1 MAISPVYPLSNRPVA
16 MGVNG
21 MVAAAHPLAS
31 QAGLRILMQGGNA
44 IDAAVATAAALNV
57 VEPYMSGMGGI
68 GLALVH
74 LAKERRIRAL
84 NFSGRMPKSAYP
96 DRFTEETKWTG
107 ILASLVPGNVAGWLT
122 MHEQYGTLE
131 LDQVFGPAID
141 YAENGFPIT
150 NLNSRSLRTS
160 ADRLSEFP
168 SVRLIRNRAGGPPA
182 PGTRHA
188 FPELAE
194 SFREVV
200 RGGKETFYRG
210 ALADRIVKGNQKWG
224 GLFTHDD
231 LAEYEAE
238 WQEPISISYRGYRVH
253 TPAPNSS
260 GFQLLATLKCLEG
273 FKGEDLVF
281 QHPETLHLMAESIK
295 LAATDRI
302 RYAGDPDHVY
312 VPVEG
317 LISEGYAV
325 EQRKRIDRGSAA
337 GVSGEHYA
345 REVAADALRPGNPE
359 EYDGGMTTHFAVA
372 DRDGNVVTVTQTLG
386 AGFGCGAAV
395 GDTGFFLNNMAFWFD
410 LEEGSPNRIGP
421 SRRVDFVVAPTQT
434 LKDGEFFLSMG
445 TPGGWGILQTT
456 PQFLTNVL
464 DYGMNVQEAIEAP
477 RLRCPQGRELHMEER
492 FPAHVRRALELKG
505 HEVVVLEPWSMS
517 VGGAQGIKLHREAGV
532 YEGGADPRR
541 DGGAI
546 GW

>member
-260 GFQLLATLKCLEG
+260 GFQLLAT
-273 FKGEDLVF
+273 F
-281 QHPETLHLMAESIK
+281 
-295 LAATDRI
+295 
-302 RYAGDPDHVY
+302 
-312 VPVEG
+312 
-317 LISEGYAV
+317 
-325 EQRKRIDRGSAA
+325 
-337 GVSGEHYA
+337 
-345 REVAADALRPGNPE
+345 EV
-359 EYDGGMTTHFAVA
+359 
-372 DRDGNVVTVTQTLG
+372 
-386 AGFGCGAAV
+386 
-395 GDTGFFLNNMAFWFD
+395 
-410 LEEGSPNRIGP
+410 
-421 SRRVDFVVAPTQT
+421 SRRV
-434 LKDGEFFLSMG
+434 
-445 TPGGWGILQTT
+445 
-456 PQFLTNVL
+456 
-464 DYGMNVQEAIEAP
+464 
-477 RLRCPQGRELHMEER
+477 QG
-492 FPAHVRRALELKG
+492 
-505 HEVVVLEPWSMS
+505 
-517 VGGAQGIKLHREAGV
+517 
-532 YEGGADPRR
+532 
-541 DGGAI
+541 
-546 GW
+546 

>member
-1 MAISPVYPLSNRPVA
+1 
-16 MGVNG
+16 MGRWE
-21 MVAAAHPLAS
+21 L
-31 QAGLRILMQGGNA
+31 
-44 IDAAVATAAALNV
+44 
-57 VEPYMSGMGGI
+57 
-68 GLALVH
+68 
-74 LAKERRIRAL
+74 
-84 NFSGRMPKSAYP
+84 
-96 DRFTEETKWTG
+96 
-107 ILASLVPGNVAGWLT
+107 
-122 MHEQYGTLE
+122 EQI
-131 LDQVFGPAID
+131 FAPAID

-150 NLNSRSLRTS
+150 NLNSRVLRTS

-168 SVRLIRNRAGGPPA
+168 SVRLIRDRTGGAPA

-188 FPELAE
+188 FPELAA

-210 ALADRIVKGNQKWG
+210 ALADRIVKGNQEWG

-238 WQEPISISYRGYRVH
+238 WQDPISVSYRGYRVH
-253 TPAPNSS
+253 TLGPNSS

-273 FKGEDLVF
+273 FEGEDLVF

-317 LISEGYAV
+317 LISEGYAT

-337 GVSGEHYA
+337 GVSGDHYA

-372 DRDGNVVTVTQTLG
+372 DRDGNVVSVTQTLG
-386 AGFGCGAAV
+386 GGFGCGAAV

-421 SRRVDFVVAPTQT
+421 SKRVDFVVAPTQT
-434 LKDGEFFLSMG
+434 FKDGEFFLSMG

-456 PQFLTNVL
+456 PSVPDERARLWHERSGGDRGSAAPLPAGSRAPHGGAVPS
-464 DYGMNVQEAIEAP
+464 ARAP
-477 RLRCPQGRELHMEER
+477 RAGVEGPRSGR
-492 FPAHVRRALELKG
+492 FGAVVNVGRRRPG
-505 HEVVVLEPWSMS
+505 HQ
-517 VGGAQGIKLHREAGV
+517 GAQGSRRVRGRRGPPSRRRSDRLVAGV
-532 YEGGADPRR
+532 SRALTHPSSEPGIRASTRPLGR
-541 DGGAI
+541 
-546 GW
+546 

>member
-96 DRFTEETKWTG
+96 DRFTEETKGTG

-410 LEEGSPNRIGP
+410 LEEGAPNRLEGGK
-421 SRRVDFVVAPTQT
+421 RVDFCLAPTQT
-434 LKDGEFFLSMG
+434 FSDGRLHLSLG
-445 TPGGWGILQTT
+445 TPGSWGILQTT
-456 PQFLTNVL
+456 PQLLMNVL
-464 DYGMNVQEAIEAP
+464 DFGMNVQEAIEAP
-477 RLRCPQGRELHMEER
+477 RLRVFEERRVVMEER
-492 FPAHVRRALELKG
+492 FPAHVRAALTDKG
-505 HEVVVLEPWSMS
+505 HDVDLAEPFTAT
-517 VGGAQGIKLHREAGV
+517 VGGAQAILIDHESGTFQ
-532 YEGGADPRR
+532 GGADPRR
-541 DGGAI
+541 DGAAI
-546 GW
+546 GF